1 MIKVEHLTKKFND
14 KIIFND
20 INCNLESGKSYAIV
34 GKSGAGKTTL
44 LNLLSGLEKPTT
56 GEVLV
61 ADIKVNSKSRKKL
74 YRDYFGFIFQNF
86 GLIDTETVRQNL
98 DLSFANQKLS
108 KVAKE
113 TKMKNALSH
122 VGLNKLQLQQ
132 KVYILSGGEQQRVA
146 LARIILKSPKVI
158 FADEPTGSLDAENGQ
173 VVLKTLLTG
182 FDPAATIIIATHDQN
197 VWQKCDYVIEIKNSG
212 IIMSKNKELI

>member
-56 GEVLV
+56 GEVKV

-74 YRDYFGFIFQNF
+74 YRDYLGFIFQNF

-98 DLSFANQKLS
+98 DLSFANQELS
-108 KVAKE
+108 KAEKE
-113 TKMKNALSH
+113 TKMKSALSH

-132 KVYILSGGEQQRVA
+132 KVYTLSGGEQQRVA
-146 LARIILKSPKVI
+146 LARIILKPPKVI

-182 FDPAATIIIATHDQN
+182 FDSAATIIIATHDQN

>member
-44 LNLLSGLEKPTT
+44 LNLLSGLERPTA
-56 GEVLV
+56 GVVKV

-86 GLIDTETVRQNL
+86 GLIDTETVKQNL

-108 KVAKE
+108 KSAKE

-122 VGLNKLQLQQ
+122 VGLNKLQLKQ
-132 KVYILSGGEQQRVA
+132 KVYTLSGGEQQRVA

-212 IIMSKNKELI
+212 IIIRDKI

>member
-20 INCNLESGKSYAIV
+20 INCNLKSGKSYAIV

-44 LNLLSGLEKPTT
+44 LNLLSGLERPTA
-56 GEVLV
+56 GEVKV

-74 YRDYFGFIFQNF
+74 YRDYFGF

-108 KVAKE
+108 KSAKE

-122 VGLNKLQLQQ
+122 VGLNKLQLKQ
-132 KVYILSGGEQQRVA
+132 KVYTLSGGEQQRVA

-212 IIMSKNKELI
+212 IIIRDKI